1 MKKWMAVL
9 FSVVMLVILSACSK
23 GPQPEERFQ
32 KYVSL
37 WNDQDFSGMYDYLS
51 SDAKKSITKQEFTER
66 YQQIYKSIETE
77 NLSISYEKPEEP
89 EERKDE
95 EEASLPFSLKMDTLA
110 GPVAFDHQAS
120 LVKEETDDGDNWF
133 ISWNPSMIFPQLK
146 EGDAVRISE
155 DKPERG
161 SILDKNGKGLAINA
175 VVPEIQAVPEKL
187 GSDPEAAKEAA
198 AKLLNLTVEDIDK
211 KLSAIWVKP
220 DMSVPVAKVDP
231 SETELLKKVTSLP
244 GFQKA
249 DVSSRYY
256 PLGENAAH
264 LTGYI
269 GNISGE
275 ELQELKGKGYTSTSQ
290 LGKAGLEEVYED
302 DLRGQTGFRIY
313 TDPSN
318 ETIAERPAEDGKDI
332 TVTIDSALQTVLYNQ
347 LKGDSGTAAAVHP
360 LTGET
365 LALVSSPAYNPNSFV
380 FGMSGAAYQALTEQP
395 GNPLSAKFNK
405 TFSPGSVFKPL
416 TAAAGL
422 KAGTLNPAEVK
433 TITGLT
439 WKKGP
444 EWGNYSVTRV
454 TDAYSAVDLKR
465 ALVSSDNIYFA
476 QAALEMG
483 ADAFKDG
490 AAAFGLGERF
500 EFDFP
505 TADSSV
511 AESDLAAKDVLLADS
526 GYGQGEVLMSPV
538 HIAASYT
545 AFVNNG
551 SMIMPYLEKKDDA
564 APEIWKEGILTP
576 EQSSLILN
584 HLISV
589 VDDSSGTGH
598 EPVVPGLKL
607 AGKTGTA
614 ELKMAKG
621 EIGQENGWFVAVN
634 TDQPKLLI
642 AMMIED
648 VKDRGG
654 SHYVVPKVKQAFSA
668 YLKQ

>member
-1 MKKWMAVL
+1 M
-9 FSVVMLVILSACSK
+9 
-23 GPQPEERFQ
+23 
-32 KYVSL
+32 
-37 WNDQDFSGMYDYLS
+37 
-51 SDAKKSITKQEFTER
+51 
-66 YQQIYKSIETE
+66 
-77 NLSISYEKPEEP
+77 
-89 EERKDE
+89 
-95 EEASLPFSLKMDTLA
+95 
-110 GPVAFDHQAS
+110 
-120 LVKEETDDGDNWF
+120 
-133 ISWNPSMIFPQLK
+133 
-146 EGDAVRISE
+146 
-155 DKPERG
+155 
-161 SILDKNGKGLAINA
+161 
-175 VVPEIQAVPEKL
+175 
-187 GSDPEAAKEAA
+187 
-198 AKLLNLTVEDIDK
+198 
-211 KLSAIWVKP
+211 
-220 DMSVPVAKVDP
+220 
-231 SETELLKKVTSLP
+231 TSLP

-275 ELQELKGKGYTSTSQ
+275 ELQKLKGKGYTSTSQ

-302 DLRGQTGFRIY
+302 ELRGKSGFRIY

-318 ETIAERPAEDGKDI
+318 ETIAEQPAEDGKDI
-332 TVTIDSALQTVLYNQ
+332 TLTIDSALQTVLYNQ

-360 LTGET
+360 MTGET

-380 FGMSGAAYQALTEQP
+380 LGMSGEAYQALTEQP
-395 GNPLSAKFNK
+395 GKPLSAKFNK

-422 KAGTLNPAEVK
+422 KAGTLDPAEVK
-433 TITGLT
+433 TIAGLT

-483 ADAFKDG
+483 ADAFKEG

-511 AESDLAAKDVLLADS
+511 AASDLAEKEVLLADS

-538 HIAASYT
+538 HIAAAYT

-551 SMIMPYLEKKDDA
+551 SMIMPYLEKKM
-564 APEIWKEGILTP
+564 
-576 EQSSLILN
+576 SLL
-584 HLISV
+584 
-589 VDDSSGTGH
+589 
-598 EPVVPGLKL
+598 LKFGRKAL
-607 AGKTGTA
+607 
-614 ELKMAKG
+614 
-621 EIGQENGWFVAVN
+621 
-634 TDQPKLLI
+634 
-642 AMMIED
+642 
-648 VKDRGG
+648 
-654 SHYVVPKVKQAFSA
+654 
-668 YLKQ
+668 